1 MRQYIY
7 KIIIAVIALIIVFE
21 FTIGK
26 TINKFNQKAEI
37 LFTKEGRKEM
47 VESVKSEMQK
57 AIKKENYLTE
67 DERILINKFI
77 LKIKNE
83 LKSVE

>member
-7 KIIIAVIALIIVFE
+7 KIIIAALALIIVFE

-26 TINKFNQKAEI
+26 SINKINEKTEI

-47 VESVKSEMQK
+47 VKSIKNEMEK
-57 AIKKENYLTE
+57 ALRKENYLTE
-67 DERILINKFI
+67 DERVLINKFI

-83 LKSVE
+83 LKSAE

>member
-1 MRQYIY
+1 MREYIY
-7 KIIIAVIALIIVFE
+7 KTIIAVVALIIVFE

-26 TINKFNQKAEI
+26 TINRINQKTEI

-47 VESVKSEMQK
+47 VNSIKNEMEK
-57 AIKKENYLTE
+57 AVKKENYLDE

-83 LKSVE
+83 LNLVE

>member
-7 KIIIAVIALIIVFE
+7 KTIIAVVALIIVFE

-37 LFTKEGRKEM
+37 IFHRSERRRISDYRPRFRNFYRNQTSFKIRIFWRMRNNDRKC
-47 VESVKSEMQK
+47 
-57 AIKKENYLTE
+57 
-67 DERILINKFI
+67 D
-77 LKIKNE
+77 
-83 LKSVE
+83 